1 MKCIVLTDSVV
12 FMCQI
17 KNIVNKNIELVFC
30 KTVFEMLNSYNNL
43 NAIVLIHKLNEITA
57 QEIFDNNNKNVF
69 YVKNKCVYDL
79 NENKIFESIQQFFAS
94 KMFDKNR
101 TENIEEIVEQKF
113 KKLQIPTNNWQLK
126 FIKRT
131 IIFMKKN
138 NINNV
143 DKKLIEKV
151 LFINELNYKNIYDL
165 IRPTLKKCLV
175 MLNKEQTIN
184 IQTNKVTQIIE
195 HLYNYV
201 FEN

>member
-175 MLNKEQTIN
+175 MLNKEQTVN

>member
-131 IIFMKKN
+131 IIFMKK
-138 NINNV
+138 
-143 DKKLIEKV
+143 KQ
-151 LFINELNYKNIYDL
+151 YK
-165 IRPTLKKCLV
+165 
-175 MLNKEQTIN
+175 
-184 IQTNKVTQIIE
+184 
-195 HLYNYV
+195 
-201 FEN
+201 